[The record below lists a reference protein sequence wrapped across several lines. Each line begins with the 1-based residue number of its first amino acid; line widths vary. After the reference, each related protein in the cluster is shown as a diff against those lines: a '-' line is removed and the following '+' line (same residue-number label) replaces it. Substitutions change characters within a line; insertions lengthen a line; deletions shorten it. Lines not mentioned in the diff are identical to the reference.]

1 MGFLVGGPRFE
12 ICGRVRAFTF
22 ASSLR
27 LCLCDGVPCVINRI
41 GFILRAVVGDAL
53 DNDFGVVAA
62 GEGALGVGP
71 VVFGLA
77 FVVVRHLPLVLSVV
91 AKMPGSLGGVFV
103 NREIA
108 ERVDRIAFL
117 ARLPGEVSRTKFG
130 AGTAGEFRIAS
141 RASSPFLSRSR

>member
-1 MGFLVGGPRFE
+1 MMGFLVGGPRFE

-71 VVFGLA
+71 VGLRFGECAGACVCLFVSLPA
-77 FVVVRHLPLVLSVV
+77 FLCGRSMLPCRASLFFCPLVSRGQV
-91 AKMPGSLGGVFV
+91 
-103 NREIA
+103 
-108 ERVDRIAFL
+108 
-117 ARLPGEVSRTKFG
+117 RL
-130 AGTAGEFRIAS
+130 TA
-141 RASSPFLSRSR
+141 